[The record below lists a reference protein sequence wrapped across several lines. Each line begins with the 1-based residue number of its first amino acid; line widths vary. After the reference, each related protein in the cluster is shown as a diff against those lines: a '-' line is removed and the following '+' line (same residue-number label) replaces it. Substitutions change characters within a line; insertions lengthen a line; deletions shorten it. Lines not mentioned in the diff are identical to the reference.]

1 MRTYQFQALNSYG
14 QKVRGAIPAN
24 SREQALQSLKLKR
37 LQPITLQPQRF
48 AWLHHSRSNGWT
60 IEWAKDVGFFLKQG
74 LSLLE
79 CLAASKLR
87 LNQSQKQLI
96 DTMLEGLYAGSP
108 LSQILSEHQ
117 IFSKLFIGLLKVA
130 EASGQ
135 YAQAFEDYAYLKQEE
150 TEFFQQLRSS
160 LQYPLILTFVIL
172 GMVVCFSEFLF
183 PVALEFFKS
192 NNFEQHLATTLF
204 ISFAEILKGLLI
216 MFTNVPLVLA
226 LFISFYLARKTTKL
240 KYVLSWFAIKFP
252 MFGSIYLE
260 TIQSLYLKSFSTLLQ
275 RGHHVVQASNYSAD
289 ILQNEYL
296 RKQAY
301 RIEHAIRQEGKI
313 SDALT
318 TFLKLPQPLA
328 DLLMTGE
335 RTAQLGVYC
344 DICAQT
350 LKNHCQQKLK
360 KILAWTGPILVSIM
374 GIIMIWMVVAVVVP
388 LYDQVA
394 RMD

>member
-1 MRTYQFQALNSYG
+1 MRTYQFQALNNYG

-24 SREQALQSLKLKR
+24 SREQALQSLKSKR
-37 LQPITLQPQRF
+37 LQPISLTPQRF
-48 AWLHHSRSNGWT
+48 AWLRNSRSNSWT

-79 CLAASKLR
+79 SLSASKLR
-87 LNQSQKQLI
+87 LNQSQKLFI
-96 DTMLEGLYAGSP
+96 DTVLEGLYAGFP

-117 IFSKLFIGLLKVA
+117 VFPKLFVGLLKVA
-130 EASGQ
+130 EGTGQ
-135 YAQAFEDYAYLKQEE
+135 YAQAFEDYAILRQEE
-150 TEFFQQLRSS
+150 AEFFKQLRSS

-172 GMVVCFSEFLF
+172 GMVVCFSEFLL
-183 PVALEFFKS
+183 PIALEFFKS
-192 NNFEQHLATTLF
+192 NNFEQHMATTMF
-204 ISFAEILKGLLI
+204 ISFAEILKGLLRA
-216 MFTNVPLVLA
+216 FTNVPLVLT
-226 LFISFYLARKTTKL
+226 LLLSFYFVSKTAKL
-240 KYVLSWFAIKFP
+240 KYGLSWLAIKFP
-252 MFGSIYLE
+252 VFGRIYLE

-296 RKQAY
+296 RGQAY
-301 RIEHAIRQEGKI
+301 RIEHAIRHEGKI

-328 DLLMTGE
+328 ELLMTGE

-388 LYDQVA
+388 L
-394 RMD
+394 

>member
-1 MRTYQFQALNSYG
+1 MRTYQFQALNTYG
-14 QKVRGAIPAN
+14 QKIRGAIPAN

-37 LQPITLQPQRF
+37 LQPITLQLQRF
-48 AWLHHSRSNGWT
+48 AWLRNSRSNVWT
-60 IEWAKDVGFFLKQG
+60 IEWAKDVGFFLRSG

-79 CLAASKLR
+79 SLVASKLR
-87 LNQSQKQLI
+87 LNQSQKQFV
-96 DTMLEGLYAGSP
+96 DTVLEELYAGLS

-130 EASGQ
+130 EATGQ
-135 YAQAFEDYAYLKQEE
+135 YAQAFEDYAVLRQEE
-150 TEFFQQLRSS
+150 TEFFKQLRSS

-172 GMVVCFSEFLF
+172 GMVICFSEFLF
-183 PVALEFFKS
+183 PVALEFFK
-192 NNFEQHLATTLF
+192 NNHFEQHVATTLF
-204 ISFAEILKGLLI
+204 ISFAEILKSLLRVFMNI
-216 MFTNVPLVLA
+216 PLVIA
-226 LFISFYLARKTTKL
+226 LLISFYLARKTTKL
-240 KYVLSWFAIKFP
+240 KYALSWIAIKFP
-252 MFGSIYLE
+252 VFGAIYLE

-296 RKQAY
+296 RRQAY
-301 RIEHAIRQEGKI
+301 HIEHAIRHEGKI
-313 SDALT
+313 SEALT
-318 TFLKLPQPLA
+318 TFLRLPQSLA
-328 DLLMTGE
+328 DLLTAGE
-335 RTAQLGVYC
+335 RTAQLAVYC

>member
-14 QKVRGAIPAN
+14 QKVRGTIPAN

-48 AWLHHSRSNGWT
+48 SWLHSSRSNNWT
-60 IEWAKDVGFFLKQG
+60 IEWAKDVGFFLRAG

-79 CLAASKLR
+79 SLVASKLR
-87 LNQSQKQLI
+87 LNQSQKQFV
-96 DTMLEGLYAGSP
+96 DMVLEELYAGLS
-108 LSQILSEHQ
+108 LSQILPQHQ

-130 EASGQ
+130 EATGQ
-135 YAQAFEDYAYLKQEE
+135 YAQAFEDYAVLRLEE
-150 TEFFQQLRSS
+150 TEFFKQLRSS
-160 LQYPLILTFVIL
+160 LQYPLILSVVIL
-172 GMVVCFSEFLF
+172 GMIICLSEFLF
-183 PVALEFFKS
+183 PVALEFFKN
-192 NNFEQHLATTLF
+192 NNFEQQLATTLF
-204 ISFAEILKGLLI
+204 ISFAEILKSLLRA
-216 MFTNVPLVLA
+216 FTNIPLVLA
-226 LFISFYLARKTTKL
+226 LLISFYLASKTTKL
-240 KYVLSWFAIKFP
+240 KYALSWVAIKFP
-252 MFGSIYLE
+252 VFGAIYLE

-296 RKQAY
+296 RRQAY
-301 RIEHAIRQEGKI
+301 HIERAIRDEGKI
-313 SDALT
+313 SEALT
-318 TFLKLPQPLA
+318 TFLGLPQPLA
-328 DLLMTGE
+328 DLLTTGE
-335 RTAQLGVYC
+335 KTAQLAVYC